1 MTQLLHWFVTG
12 KPIPQ
17 GSKTAT
23 VINGRAV
30 MFEANKNLKGW
41 RELIRSKIGSPHAP
55 SDEPVRVELLFTFQK
70 PKTVKRQHMSVK
82 PDIDKL
88 ARAVLDCL
96 SGTVIKD
103 DSQVVILNV
112 RKEYG
117 DIDGVLIRVMTISN
131 SLVTKHDTVLD

>member
-1 MTQLLHWFVTG
+1 
-12 KPIPQ
+12 
-17 GSKTAT
+17 
-23 VINGRAV
+23 
-30 MFEANKNLKGW
+30 
-41 RELIRSKIGSPHAP
+41 
-55 SDEPVRVELLFTFQK
+55 
-70 PKTVKRQHMSVK
+70 MSVK

>member
-1 MTQLLHWFVTG
+1 
-12 KPIPQ
+12 
-17 GSKTAT
+17 
-23 VINGRAV
+23 
-30 MFEANKNLKGW
+30 
-41 RELIRSKIGSPHAP
+41 
-55 SDEPVRVELLFTFQK
+55 
-70 PKTVKRQHMSVK
+70 MSVK

-131 SLVTKHDTVLD
+131 SLVTNTK